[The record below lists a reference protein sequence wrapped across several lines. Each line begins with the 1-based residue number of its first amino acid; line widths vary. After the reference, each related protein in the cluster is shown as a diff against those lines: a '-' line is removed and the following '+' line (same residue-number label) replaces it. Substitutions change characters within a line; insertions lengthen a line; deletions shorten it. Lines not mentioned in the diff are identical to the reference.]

1 MKMLRKLTGEW
12 GRVAVVALAIAA
24 GSFVGAGMGNA
35 RVEAGASPAA
45 VAAVA
50 PLQAGS
56 YADLVAR
63 VAPSIVTVRSE
74 RVAKASPASL
84 PFGGQDPF
92 SRFFGDRSPAM
103 PEAPQRQAG
112 LGSGVVV
119 SADGTI
125 LTNHHVIDDAEKIQ
139 VELKDRRTFT
149 AKLVGSDP
157 ASDLAVI
164 RINASGLA
172 PLPLGDSGRTRVG
185 DVVLAFGNPLG
196 VGQTVTMGI
205 VSAKGRATG
214 LGDGSFE
221 DFLQTDAPINQ
232 GNSGGALVNTSGEL
246 VGINSQI
253 LSPSGGNI
261 GIGFAIP
268 ARMASNVMAQLVDHG
283 KVRRGQLGVIV
294 QGVSS
299 DLAKSLGLAEVQGA
313 LVSTVN
319 DGSPAEAAG
328 LERGD
333 VITAMNG
340 EPVVDS
346 NDLRNRVAA
355 TLPGSTV
362 TLRVVRGGEPRT
374 LTVKLGELS
383 GPRTAQNSMDEPA
396 EGGRLGLA
404 VQPLTPG
411 EAKEQGLAGRKG
423 LVVVGVD
430 PAGPAAT
437 AGFRPGDVIEQ
448 VNGRPVGDAA
458 ELKAAVK
465 ASGDRPALVLVGRDG
480 GTLFLALERQA

>member
-1 MKMLRKLTGEW
+1 MLRELVGKW
-12 GRVAVVALAIAA
+12 SRVAVVAVAM
-24 GSFVGAGMGNA
+24 GVGAFAGAGLGNA
-35 RVEAGASPAA
+35 RVEAGASLAPAA
-45 VAAVA
+45 AASVA

-74 RVAKASPASL
+74 RVAKASPASV

-92 SRFFGDRSPAM
+92 FRFFGERIPA
-103 PEAPQRQAG
+103 PQAPQRQAG
-112 LGSGVVV
+112 LGSGVIV

-125 LTNHHVIDDAEKIQ
+125 LTNHHVIDGAEKIQ

-164 RINASGLA
+164 RIDAKGLA
-172 PLPLGDSGRTRVG
+172 PLPIGDSGKARVG

-214 LGDGSFE
+214 LGDGGFE

-268 ARMASNVMAQLVDHG
+268 ANMASDVMAQLVDHG

-299 DLAKSLGLAEVQGA
+299 DIAKSLSLPAVQGA

-319 DGSPAEAAG
+319 EGSPAEAAG
-328 LERGD
+328 LKRGD
-333 VITAMNG
+333 VIVALNG
-340 EPVVDS
+340 EPVADS

-355 TLPGSTV
+355 TLPGSAV
-362 TLRVVRGGEPRT
+362 TLRVVRGGEERT
-374 LTVKLGELS
+374 LTAKLGELS
-383 GPRTAQNSMDEPA
+383 GARTAQNATEEPA
-396 EGGRLGLA
+396 EGGRLGLTL
-404 VQPLTPG
+404 QPLTP
-411 EAKEQGLAGRKG
+411 EQAKEQGLAGHQG
-423 LVVVGVD
+423 LAVVDID
-430 PAGPAAT
+430 PAGPAAA

-448 VNGRPVGDAA
+448 VNGRSVKNVA
-458 ELKAAVK
+458 ELRAAVK
-465 ASGDRPALVLVGRDG
+465 ASGDRPALVLVDRDG

>member
-1 MKMLRKLTGEW
+1 MLRELTRKW
-12 GRVAVVALAIAA
+12 GRVTVVALAIGA
-24 GSFVGAGMGNA
+24 GAFVGAGTGSA
-35 RVEAGASPAA
+35 HLEAGAVPATA
-45 VAAVA
+45 AAVA

-92 SRFFGDRSPAM
+92 SRFFGDRGPVL

-125 LTNHHVIDDAEKIQ
+125 LTNHHVIDGAEKIQ
-139 VELKDRRTFT
+139 VELSDRRTFT
-149 AKLVGSDP
+149 ATLVGSDP

-164 RINASGLA
+164 RIDAKGLA
-172 PLPLGDSGRTRVG
+172 ALPLGDSGKTRVG

-268 ARMASNVMAQLVDHG
+268 AKMASNVVAQLVEHG
-283 KVRRGQLGVIV
+283 RVRRGQLGVIV

-299 DLAKSLGLAEVQGA
+299 DIAKSLGLAEVQGA

-319 DGSPAEAAG
+319 EGSPAEAAG
-328 LERGD
+328 IRRGD
-333 VITAMNG
+333 VITAFNG
-340 EPVVDS
+340 EPVADS
-346 NDLRNRVAA
+346 NNLRNRVAS

-362 TLRVVRGGEPRT
+362 TLRVVRGGEAQS
-374 LTVKLGELS
+374 LTAKLGELS
-383 GPRTAQNSMDEPA
+383 GPKTAQNGTEGPA

-404 VQPLTPG
+404 VQPLTPDQ
-411 EAKEQGLAGRKG
+411 AREQGLAGRKG
-423 LVVVGVD
+423 LLVVGVD

-437 AGFRPGDVIEQ
+437 AGFRPGDVIQE
-448 VNGRPVGDAA
+448 VNGQSVADAA
-458 ELKAAVK
+458 ELKAAVRT
-465 ASGDRPALVLVGRDG
+465 SGDRPALVLVARDG